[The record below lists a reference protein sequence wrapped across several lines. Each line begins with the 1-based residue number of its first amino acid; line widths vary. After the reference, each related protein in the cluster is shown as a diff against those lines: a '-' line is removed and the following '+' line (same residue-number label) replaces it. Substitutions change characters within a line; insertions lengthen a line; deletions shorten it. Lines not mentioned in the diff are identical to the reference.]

1 MYVCFL
7 RPLVLRCSLTA
18 AAGHRASQD
27 GLHISGRERWICSH
41 AQRAPAAAYA
51 GQERAWRHGLHGGA
65 AGGHLCGVKRQSG
78 HLDDVWGWHL
88 PRRCDCGRT
97 TVHLKCL
104 LSKVLSLPLGLR
116 LTNCHHTMLQT
127 FSTCCSTRN
136 PDAPKLSQCIPYA
149 GEAPL
154 AAQPATPS
162 TCAADCPV
170 TLGTC
175 PSPGSA
181 EVGDPARPCG
191 GNGWCQLATLA
202 CACATG
208 YAGDGCEYCAE
219 RYVAMPAAPSDA
231 QDSGGE
237 GSGVQRRCEP
247 YLNIW
252 AEVDNGEALPEA
264 RPVEQVRPQLRRSCK
279 SWRHGDRKGVACHN
293 VCCSALC
300 GGTCWRWSA
309 TSA

>member
-1 MYVCFL
+1 MHHGQRLRTACTRLSSSCPDGCVLHGLLATAEQEHMYVCFL

-116 LTNCHHTMLQT
+116 LTDLSSHNATDILYLLQHTKSRCARAEPMH
-127 FSTCCSTRN
+127 SMRRRGAAGGAARN
-136 PDAPKLSQCIPYA
+136 PLHLRRRLPRHARHL
-149 GEAPL
+149 PL
-154 AAQPATPS
+154 A
-162 TCAADCPV
+162 
-170 TLGTC
+170 
-175 PSPGSA
+175 
-181 EVGDPARPCG
+181 R
-191 GNGWCQLATLA
+191 
-202 CACATG
+202 
-208 YAGDGCEYCAE
+208 
-219 RYVAMPAAPSDA
+219 
-231 QDSGGE
+231 
-237 GSGVQRRCEP
+237 
-247 YLNIW
+247 
-252 AEVDNGEALPEA
+252 
-264 RPVEQVRPQLRRSCK
+264 LRRSRRPGAALR
-279 SWRHGDRKGVACHN
+279 WQRLVPAGHARVRLRHG
-293 VCCSALC
+293 LC
-300 GGTCWRWSA
+300 RRWLRVLR
-309 TSA
+309 